1 MLSFVNT
8 LSAEN
13 KKYLNSKP
21 PRTIQEAMP
30 LYRVYEDGIFEVRPG
45 KFSKSWRFE
54 DIDFVDISEEGQ
66 AEIIRSYEEF
76 LSAFENDVVVKIT
89 INNRKI
95 NQAEFRETVLMPMEG
110 DKYDSY
116 RIDYNKM
123 LEQRS
128 QSSNGVTQDKYI
140 TVTVNRENIEDARII
155 FNRVAAEFES
165 KFKALQSSIQELSSA
180 ERIEI
185 LRSFFHPEE
194 EAIEGYDPMEDEKL
208 GNSPKDYIVPDSL
221 ERDTKRGDHL
231 RFGKIYSRG
240 FYMKEVANYL
250 NPAILSRITN
260 INHSLMLSLD
270 LVAVPPDEAFKEV
283 EDKRTTV
290 ESNKIAY
297 QKKQFEN
304 GNYTNVMPYAMQQEE
319 KDTNEW
325 SDDMSNRDQQMF
337 IASLVMT
344 VTADSVEQLDQITE
358 QLQSTVRASR
368 CQLGIAEK
376 RQLECLNASLPW
388 GVNDLF
394 HWIKAMRTSEGIAA
408 FMPFEVREICHD
420 HGICYGQNKISKN
433 LIVVDRQ
440 KLQNGNSFILGV
452 SGAGKSFTGKN
463 EVVSILLR
471 DPSADVIVIDPEREY
486 TKIART
492 FDGTLVHMSST
503 SDIHINALD
512 INKDYS
518 ESADPVTEKSEFV
531 MSLCEQIVGEGRLG
545 PKAHSIIDRCT
556 KKVYSE
562 YQKNGYV
569 GEPPTLVD
577 LRNELELQPE
587 KEAEDLSTALELFAT
602 GSLNTFAKKTN
613 VDIDNRLIVYD
624 IRDLGEQLMSIGML
638 VILDSILNRITAN
651 KERGKRTYIFIDEI
665 YLLFKHEYSA
675 NFVYRLWKRVRK
687 YNAMCT
693 GITQDVADLLQ
704 NESAES
710 MLSNSEFIIMLNQAP
725 TNRIRLAQLLNI
737 SEDQQKHITNADV
750 ASGLIKIGSS
760 IVPFTNRFPK
770 NSLYALMHTDPQEKE
785 EALAELTARY
795 AYEKKELEEKNGN
808 ETEPDEYTGP
818 DNFEED
824 FPDDPALDDTDIFDR
839 GDSDP
844 DDPAD
849 SQTEPGDEAG
859 EREESLPDG
868 DV

>member
-1 MLSFVNT
+1 
-8 LSAEN
+8 
-13 KKYLNSKP
+13 
-21 PRTIQEAMP
+21 
-30 LYRVYEDGIFEVRPG
+30 
-45 KFSKSWRFE
+45 
-54 DIDFVDISEEGQ
+54 
-66 AEIIRSYEEF
+66 
-76 LSAFENDVVVKIT
+76 
-89 INNRKI
+89 
-95 NQAEFRETVLMPMEG
+95 
-110 DKYDSY
+110 
-116 RIDYNKM
+116 
-123 LEQRS
+123 
-128 QSSNGVTQDKYI
+128 
-140 TVTVNRENIEDARII
+140 
-155 FNRVAAEFES
+155 
-165 KFKALQSSIQELSSA
+165 
-180 ERIEI
+180 
-185 LRSFFHPEE
+185 
-194 EAIEGYDPMEDEKL
+194 
-208 GNSPKDYIVPDSL
+208 
-221 ERDTKRGDHL
+221 
-231 RFGKIYSRG
+231 
-240 FYMKEVANYL
+240 
-250 NPAILSRITN
+250 
-260 INHSLMLSLD
+260 
-270 LVAVPPDEAFKEV
+270 
-283 EDKRTTV
+283 
-290 ESNKIAY
+290 
-297 QKKQFEN
+297 
-304 GNYTNVMPYAMQQEE
+304 
-319 KDTNEW
+319 
-325 SDDMSNRDQQMF
+325 
-337 IASLVMT
+337 
-344 VTADSVEQLDQITE
+344 
-358 QLQSTVRASR
+358 
-368 CQLGIAEK
+368 
-376 RQLECLNASLPW
+376 
-388 GVNDLF
+388 
-394 HWIKAMRTSEGIAA
+394 
-408 FMPFEVREICHD
+408 
-420 HGICYGQNKISKN
+420 
-433 LIVVDRQ
+433 
-440 KLQNGNSFILGV
+440 
-452 SGAGKSFTGKN
+452 
-463 EVVSILLR
+463 
-471 DPSADVIVIDPEREY
+471 
-486 TKIART
+486 
-492 FDGTLVHMSST
+492 
-503 SDIHINALD
+503 
-512 INKDYS
+512 
-518 ESADPVTEKSEFV
+518 

-613 VDIDNRLIVYD
+613 VDLDNRLIVYD

>member
-1 MLSFVNT
+1 
-8 LSAEN
+8 
-13 KKYLNSKP
+13 
-21 PRTIQEAMP
+21 MP

-304 GNYTNVMPYAMQQEE
+304 GNYTNVMPV
-319 KDTNEW
+319 
-325 SDDMSNRDQQMF
+325 RRH
-337 IASLVMT
+337 
-344 VTADSVEQLDQITE
+344 EQP
-358 QLQSTVRASR
+358 R
-368 CQLGIAEK
+368 
-376 RQLECLNASLPW
+376 P
-388 GVNDLF
+388 
-394 HWIKAMRTSEGIAA
+394 
-408 FMPFEVREICHD
+408 
-420 HGICYGQNKISKN
+420 
-433 LIVVDRQ
+433 
-440 KLQNGNSFILGV
+440 
-452 SGAGKSFTGKN
+452 
-463 EVVSILLR
+463 
-471 DPSADVIVIDPEREY
+471 ADVHRLSGH
-486 TKIART
+486 
-492 FDGTLVHMSST
+492 DG
-503 SDIHINALD
+503 NCR
-512 INKDYS
+512 
-518 ESADPVTEKSEFV
+518 F
-531 MSLCEQIVGEGRLG
+531 
-545 PKAHSIIDRCT
+545 
-556 KKVYSE
+556 
-562 YQKNGYV
+562 
-569 GEPPTLVD
+569 
-577 LRNELELQPE
+577 
-587 KEAEDLSTALELFAT
+587 
-602 GSLNTFAKKTN
+602 
-613 VDIDNRLIVYD
+613 
-624 IRDLGEQLMSIGML
+624 
-638 VILDSILNRITAN
+638 
-651 KERGKRTYIFIDEI
+651 RG
-665 YLLFKHEYSA
+665 A
-675 NFVYRLWKRVRK
+675 
-687 YNAMCT
+687 A
-693 GITQDVADLLQ
+693 
-704 NESAES
+704 
-710 MLSNSEFIIMLNQAP
+710 
-725 TNRIRLAQLLNI
+725 
-737 SEDQQKHITNADV
+737 
-750 ASGLIKIGSS
+750 
-760 IVPFTNRFPK
+760 
-770 NSLYALMHTDPQEKE
+770 
-785 EALAELTARY
+785 
-795 AYEKKELEEKNGN
+795 
-808 ETEPDEYTGP
+808 
-818 DNFEED
+818 
-824 FPDDPALDDTDIFDR
+824 
-839 GDSDP
+839 
-844 DDPAD
+844 
-849 SQTEPGDEAG
+849 
-859 EREESLPDG
+859 
-868 DV
+868 